1 MLEFTQE
8 ANLANLLISLSSK
21 TETDITVNWTC
32 DEKLDKLWYSTDNGV
47 NFTES
52 YGSGNEGTV
61 SIFDLNSATNYKI
74 IIKGRVLTTQ
84 EITYSAV
91 LEIETYSFPFCNYA
105 PDFTI
110 GERLSLLFY
119 NPLKREITVN
129 LLGADGSIISNDT
142 ISTTYLTGFIDAV
155 TIDRLYASIPNT
167 PQANYSVKVTCE
179 DNAPI
184 TVVGG
189 VYSVNENECKP
200 TLLEVSYEDT
210 TVGTI
215 ALTGNNQYLVRNK
228 SVPSFTAID
237 ISALKRATISSV
249 KVNLNEV
256 EIPLTL
262 SGTTASGIG
271 TVVNSAVSIYANFI
285 VADSRGITTTKEK
298 LVNIY
303 DWFEP
308 EALITLERKTSN
320 TGAVMVDANYAL
332 IGGHNTLNINGYI
345 KKTSESDFT
354 SIGAIE
360 SNVEKTFSADENY
373 DYDVKVELTDAL
385 NSTTIYYLVLPR
397 YTPLMYFDAN
407 KYSVGV
413 NCFPNNSDTLEIKNE
428 DIYSSLFYSSGES
441 YSFSDKKVYCT
452 GFFRDNTVYFS
463 INLPKSMKNVT
474 PTITALKIN
483 ACKNSSGYLFSSYT
497 SGGYNALTSSGLT
510 TTCEK
515 NTDNDLLIK
524 IQSSS
529 LISETNNTQVIVE
542 VNEININFS

>member
-1 MLEFTQE
+1 MV
-8 ANLANLLISLSSK
+8 LALKAL
-21 TETDITVNWTC
+21 
-32 DEKLDKLWYSTDNGV
+32 
-47 NFTES
+47 F
-52 YGSGNEGTV
+52 
-61 SIFDLNSATNYKI
+61 
-74 IIKGRVLTTQ
+74 Q
-84 EITYSAV
+84 
-91 LEIETYSFPFCNYA
+91 
-105 PDFTI
+105 FTI
-110 GERLSLLFY
+110 FY

-129 LLGADGSIISNDT
+129 LLGADGSTISNDT
-142 ISTTYLTGFIDAV
+142 INTTYLTGFIDAV

-210 TVGTI
+210 TASTI

-228 SVPSFTAID
+228 SVPSFTATG
-237 ISALKRATISSV
+237 ISALKHATISSV

-256 EIPLTL
+256 ETPLTL

-271 TVVNSAVSIYANFI
+271 AVVNSAVFIYAKFI
-285 VADSRGITTTKEK
+285 VTDSRGITTTKEK

-320 TGAVMVDANYAL
+320 TGSITVNANYAL
-332 IGGHNTLNINGYI
+332 IGGHNTLTINGYI
-345 KKTSESDFT
+345 KKTSESNFI
-354 SIGAIE
+354 SIGSIT
-360 SNVEKTFSADENY
+360 SDVEKTFSADENY
-373 DYDVKVELTDAL
+373 DYDVKVELIDAL

-413 NCFPNNSDTLEIKNE
+413 NCFPNNSSTLEIKGE
-428 DIYSSLFYSSGES
+428 DVYSSLFYSGGES
-441 YSFSDKKVYCT
+441 YSFPDKKVYCT
-452 GFFRDNTVYFS
+452 GLLRDNAVYFS

-483 ACKNSSGYLFSSYT
+483 VCKNSSGYLFSSYT
-497 SGGYNALTSSGLT
+497 SGGYNVLTSSGLT

-515 NTDNDLLIK
+515 NTDNNLLIK

-529 LISETNNTQVIVE
+529 SISETNNTQVTVE
-542 VNEININFS
+542 VDEINISF

>member
-1 MLEFTQE
+1 MALEFTLE
-8 ANLANLLISLSSK
+8 DNLANLLISLSSK

-32 DEKLDKLWYSTDNGV
+32 DEKLDKLWYSTDNGL

-52 YGSGNEGTV
+52 YGSGNEGAV
-61 SIFDLNSATNYKI
+61 SIYNLNQATIYKI
-74 IIKGRVLTTQ
+74 ILKGRVLNSQ

-91 LEIETYSFPFCNYA
+91 LEIETYNFPFCNYA

-129 LLGADGSIISNDT
+129 LIGADGSIISNDT
-142 ISTTYLTGFIDAV
+142 INTTYLTGFIDAV

-167 PQANYSVKVTCE
+167 PQANYLVKVTCE

-184 TVVGG
+184 TIVGG
-189 VYSVNENECKP
+189 VYSVNEDECKP

-210 TVGTI
+210 TASTI

-228 SVPSFTAID
+228 SVPSFTATG
-237 ISALKRATISSV
+237 ISALKHATISSV

-256 EIPLTL
+256 ETPLTL
-262 SGTTASGIG
+262 SGTTASGLG

-285 VADSRGITTTKEK
+285 VTDSRGITTKKEK

-320 TGAVMVDANYAL
+320 TGSITVDANYAL

-345 KKTSESDFT
+345 KKTSESEFT
-354 SIGAIE
+354 SIGSIT
-360 SNVEKTFSADENY
+360 SDVEKTFSVDENY
-373 DYDVKVELTDAL
+373 DYDVKVELIDAL

-413 NCFPNNSDTLEIKNE
+413 NCFPNNNQTLEIKNE
-428 DIYSSLFYSSGES
+428 DIYSSLFYAGSGN
-441 YSFSDKKVYCT
+441 YSFSDKKVYCS
-452 GFFRDNTVYFS
+452 GLLRDNAVYFS

-497 SGGYNALTSSGLT
+497 SGGYNVLTSSGLT
-510 TTCEK
+510 TTCNK

-529 LISETNNTQVIVE
+529 SISETNNTQVIVE
-542 VNEININFS
+542 VDEININF

>member
-210 TVGTI
+210 TASTT

-228 SVPSFTAID
+228 SVPSFTATG
-237 ISALKRATISSV
+237 ISALKHATISSV

-256 EIPLTL
+256 ETPLIL
-262 SGTTASGIG
+262 SGATASGLG
-271 TVVNSAVSIYANFI
+271 TTVDSVVSIYAKFI
-285 VADSRGITTTKEK
+285 VTDSRGITTTKEK

-308 EALITLERKTSN
+308 EALTTLDRKSNDTCAIT
-320 TGAVMVDANYAL
+320 VDANYAL
-332 IGGHNTLNINGYI
+332 IGGHNTLTINGYI
-345 KKTSESDFT
+345 KKTSESEFT
-354 SIGAIE
+354 SIGAIT
-360 SNVEKTFSADENY
+360 SDVEKTFNVDENY
-373 DYDVKVELTDAL
+373 DYDVKVELIDAL
-385 NSTTIYYLVLPR
+385 NSITIYYLVLPR

-413 NCFPNNSDTLEIKNE
+413 NCFPNNNQTLEIKNE
-428 DIYSSLFYSSGES
+428 DIYSSLFYSSGGS
-441 YSFSDKKVYCT
+441 YSFSDKKVYCP
-452 GFFRDNTVYFS
+452 GLLRDNAVYFS

-497 SGGYNALTSSGLT
+497 SGGYNVLTSSGLT
-510 TTCEK
+510 TTCDK
-515 NTDNDLLIK
+515 NTNNDLLIK

-529 LISETNNTQVIVE
+529 SISETNNTQVIVE
-542 VNEININFS
+542 VDEINISF

>member
-1 MLEFTQE
+1 M
-8 ANLANLLISLSSK
+8 ANLLISLSSK

-32 DEKLDKLWYSTDNGV
+32 DEKLDKLWYSTDNGL

-52 YGSGNEGTV
+52 YGSGSEGAV
-61 SIFDLNSATNYKI
+61 SIYDLNPATNYKI
-74 IIKGRVLTTQ
+74 ILKGRVLTSQ

-91 LEIETYSFPFCNYA
+91 LEIETYNFPFCNYA

-129 LLGADGSIISNDT
+129 LIGADGSIISNDT
-142 ISTTYLTGFIDAV
+142 INTTYLTGFIDVV

-167 PQANYSVKVTCE
+167 PQANYLVKVTCE
-179 DNAPI
+179 DNTPI
-184 TVVGG
+184 TIVGG
-189 VYSVNENECKP
+189 FYSVNENECKP

-210 TVGTI
+210 TASTI

-228 SVPSFTAID
+228 SVPSFTATG
-237 ISALKRATISSV
+237 ISALKHATISSV

-256 EIPLTL
+256 ETPLTL
-262 SGTTASGIG
+262 SGTTASGLG
-271 TVVNSAVSIYANFI
+271 TTVDSVVSIYAKFI
-285 VADSRGITTTKEK
+285 VTDSRGITTTKEK

-308 EALITLERKTSN
+308 EALTTLDRKTN
-320 TGAVMVDANYAL
+320 DTCAITVDANYAL
-332 IGGHNTLNINGYI
+332 IGGHNTLTINGYI
-345 KKTSESDFT
+345 KKTSESEFT
-354 SIGAIE
+354 SIGAIT
-360 SNVEKTFSADENY
+360 SDVEKTFSVDENY
-373 DYDVKVELTDAL
+373 NYDVKVELIDAL
-385 NSTTIYYLVLPR
+385 NGTTIYYFALAR
-397 YTPLMYFDAN
+397 YKPLMYFDAS

-413 NCFPNNSDTLEIKNE
+413 NCFPHNENTLEIKSE
-428 DIYSSLFYSSGES
+428 DVYSSLFYSSGES

-452 GFFRDNTVYFS
+452 GLLRDNAVYFS

-497 SGGYNALTSSGLT
+497 SSGYNVLTSSSLT
-510 TTCEK
+510 TTCDK

-529 LISETNNTQVIVE
+529 SISETNNTQVIVE
-542 VNEININFS
+542 VDSIEIEFS